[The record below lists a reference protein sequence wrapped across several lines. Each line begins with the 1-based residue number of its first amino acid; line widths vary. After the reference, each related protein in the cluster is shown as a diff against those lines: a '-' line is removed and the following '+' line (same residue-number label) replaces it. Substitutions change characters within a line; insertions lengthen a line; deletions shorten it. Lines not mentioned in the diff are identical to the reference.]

1 MKCTFD
7 TDALKDNN
15 VSLQEAFL
23 LLAICNKERVMPTED
38 VLNDM
43 WNKGLLLKD
52 VATDLNPT
60 GYTMNIGGAQKLSD
74 ILIDSEYQNEKTKNK
89 RFEALA
95 EKLRDLYPEGRK
107 EGTNYYWRDS
117 VKVIA
122 RKLKALDK
130 KFGSNFSDEDAINAT
145 KRYIESFNGNYTY
158 MQLLKYFIM
167 KNTIK
172 NGEVE
177 ENSQLLSYIENKDQ
191 INDTNSDWTAQIR

>member
-1 MKCTFD
+1 MKCIFD
-7 TDALKDNN
+7 TDALKENN

-23 LLAICNKERVMPTED
+23 LIALYNRERIMPIKD
-38 VLNDM
+38 VLDEM

-52 VATDLNPT
+52 VVTDLNPT
-60 GYTMNIGGAQKLSD
+60 GYSLNISGSQKLSD

-130 KFGSNFSDEDAINAT
+130 KFGSNFTDEEAIDAT

-167 KNTIK
+167 KNVLK
-172 NGEVE
+172 NGEIE
-177 ENSQLLSYIENKDQ
+177 ETSQLLSYIENKDQ
-191 INDTNSDWTAQIR
+191 INNTNSDWTAQIR